1 MSLPTTNIK
10 ITTPVEGAEIELRP
24 FPTARMQQAQTA
36 IFLRYSKVDVKKA
49 QEQSKINALAGN
61 KKVDDNSDAVDFSE
75 LPGSALQEINQ
86 LTVQNFVLKIN
97 GNDYGNNK
105 DAIIEACLDMHA
117 KDFQFILDKCNEI
130 NAEAQVDDSKK
141 AK

>member
-1 MSLPTTNIK
+1 MSLPTSNIK

-49 QEQSKINALAGN
+49 QEQSKANELSGN
-61 KKVDDNSDAVDFSE
+61 KSVDNSDAVDFSE

-97 GNDYGNNK
+97 GNDYAGNK

-117 KDFQFILDKCNEI
+117 KDFQAILDKCNEI